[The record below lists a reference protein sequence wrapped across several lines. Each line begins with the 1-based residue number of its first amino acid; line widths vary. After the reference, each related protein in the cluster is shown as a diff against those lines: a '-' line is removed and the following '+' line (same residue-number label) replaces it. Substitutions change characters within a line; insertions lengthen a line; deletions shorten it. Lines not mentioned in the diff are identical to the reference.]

1 MARLLQV
8 FFPPKI
14 EEVEYIPLP
23 EIKMKTNAE
32 KFIEVCLNALD
43 TEVTPQDNIPD
54 YVACAE
60 VISTLIKK
68 VFPDFP
74 MISSTKDLDMK
85 LFMDKRFQRIT
96 EPERGVVVISPRTIN
111 VNGHVGTFI
120 TSEKIASNTSKD
132 GIFRGNYLWNE
143 WIREFKDRRGLKI
156 YLYKLL

>member
-1 MARLLQV
+1 METL
-8 FFPPKI
+8 
-14 EEVEYIPLP
+14 
-23 EIKMKTNAE
+23 NE
-32 KFIEVCLNALD
+32 KFLKICLEALD
-43 TEVTPQDNIPD
+43 TEVTPQDKVPD

-68 VFPDFP
+68 VLPDFP
-74 MISSTKDLDMK
+74 VISSTKDLDTK
-85 LFMDKRFQRIT
+85 LFMDKRFKRIT
-96 EPERGVVVISPRTIN
+96 EPERGAIVISPRTTN

-156 YLYKLL
+156 YLYQFIS